1 MNYLFTQMHRILIKI
16 QCLNL
21 IIKNTVEHLW
31 LFFIVYQK
39 YMFVREAAKK
49 LFFSGPATK
58 AYSPQ
63 NPWILVVFGFFFLL
77 QKKGRKKGGFS

>member
-16 QCLNL
+16 QCLNV
-21 IIKNTVEHLW
+21 IIKNTVAHLW

-58 AYSPQ
+58 ALAPTTPRVLWPS
-63 NPWILVVFGFFFLL
+63 GFFSFF
-77 QKKGRKKGGFS
+77 QK